1 MNREEIFNRDVFIL
15 ISIVNMKLRDSYG
28 SLEDYCYEEEVDR
41 DALIERFSEEG
52 YVYNSE
58 TNSFTKA

>member
-1 MNREEIFNRDVFIL
+1 
-15 ISIVNMKLRDSYG
+15 MKLRDSYG

-41 DALIERFSEEG
+41 DALLERFSEEG